1 VGYGKSIDRYEL
13 VVIVRRYS
21 THKPESGVKGEITG
35 GVDRFDEFSNVYEEY
50 LKEIL

>member
-1 VGYGKSIDRYEL
+1 MGYGKSIDRYEL

-35 GVDRFDEFSNVYEEY
+35 SIDRFEELSGAYQEY